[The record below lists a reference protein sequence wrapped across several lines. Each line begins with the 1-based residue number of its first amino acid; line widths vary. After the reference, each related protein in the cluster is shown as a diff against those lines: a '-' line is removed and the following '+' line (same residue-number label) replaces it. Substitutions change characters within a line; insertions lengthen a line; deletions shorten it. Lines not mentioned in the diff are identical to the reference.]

1 MGTLPGGDEPPA
13 MRIAVSRLLLSL
25 LLLTGLAGPLQA
37 MSVEEEIQIGA
48 QAASQFEAKYG
59 VVNDPAYTGRLQ
71 RVVQQMLP
79 HVQRK
84 ELPWRFTVVN
94 IKEFNA
100 AAFPGGFVYA
110 TKGLM
115 DALND
120 EELAFVVGHE
130 MGHVDYRHS
139 VKQLEGDNLRRLGL
153 IAIVAGATGGRI
165 NDAAAT
171 LVSLADGVISSQF
184 SKADET
190 QSDQYGLNLMAQA
203 GYDPVF
209 ALSALQKLAG
219 ASSGGTP
226 GFLNTLIGSHPLPKD
241 RVTAGI
247 AQIPT
252 VAYQAQPL
260 PPVGSSAATPP
271 QPSNTNS
278 NLIGDASRS
287 LEYTLSLLG
296 HGYNATMQRSAEAI
310 AQGRGS
316 APSGT
321 RVVRLSGSRSAG
333 LSALEDD
340 LLARPELR
348 GGKQTFGAAVVD
360 RGGDQIEAVLL
371 LKGAR

>member
-1 MGTLPGGDEPPA
+1 MFRFCL
-13 MRIAVSRLLLSL
+13 MICLV
-25 LLLTGLAGPLQA
+25 GPLHA
-37 MSVEEEIQIGA
+37 MSVEEEIQIGS
-48 QAASQFEAKYG
+48 QAASQFESKYG
-59 VVNDPAYTGRLQ
+59 VVTDPAYAGRLQ
-71 RVVQQMLP
+71 RVAQQMLP
-79 HVQRK
+79 NVQRK
-84 ELPWRFTVVN
+84 ELPWRFTVINVQ
-94 IKEFNA
+94 EFNA

-110 TKGLM
+110 TRGLM

-120 EELAFVVGHE
+120 DELAFVVGHE

-153 IAIVAGATGGRI
+153 IAILAGATGGRM

-171 LVSLADGVISSQF
+171 LVQLADGVISSQF

-190 QSDQYGLNLMAQA
+190 QSDQYGLNLMAQS

-226 GFLNTLIGSHPLPKD
+226 GFLNTLIGSHPLPRD

-260 PPVGSSAATPP
+260 PPVGSSQPAPNPP
-271 QPSNTNS
+271 SGGNS
-278 NLIGDASRS
+278 IVIGDASRS

-296 HGYNATMQRSAEAI
+296 HGYNATLQRSAEAV

-316 APSGT
+316 APSGVRT
-321 RVVRLSGSRSAG
+321 VRVQGSRSAG
-333 LSALEDD
+333 LSALEDS
-340 LLARPELR
+340 LLGRPELSGR
-348 GGKQTFGAAVVD
+348 KQTFGAAVVD
-360 RGGDQIEAVLL
+360 RGGDQIEAVVL
-371 LKGAR
+371 LKGVR